1 MTPSRETKSL
11 HHWRF
16 SPREFQAPLRAG
28 CHPAAASRPTG
39 YAAGM
44 PATPRTPASSRSG
57 RRRPPAA
64 TTPATVDEA
73 IAIVRGWF
81 ANRGWE
87 PFDFQEEVWRAM
99 HAGTSGLLH
108 APTGT
113 GKTLAAWLGGVI
125 RLIGSPDAAAAHGLR
140 VVWITPLRALAAD
153 TAAALEEPLESL
165 RPLTAGLSVGIR
177 TGDTSQADRRRLRDN
192 WPTAL
197 VTTPETLSILLSLET
212 ASEIFAALDTVVV
225 DEWHEL
231 LATKRGVQTE
241 LALSR
246 LKALRPGLVTWGLSA
261 TLANL
266 GEAAAALVGPA
277 AAGAARIVSAAIPRK
292 LEIETLIPEPMERFP
307 WAGHMGMRLLPQV
320 VAAIDR
326 AATSL
331 VFTNTR
337 SQAERWFDAIRQARP
352 DWKHTLALHHGS
364 VDRALRTAAEQGL
377 KRGTLKCVVATSS
390 LDLGVDFG
398 PVDQVF
404 QVGSP
409 KGIARLLQRA
419 GRSGHA
425 PGATGR
431 LVCVPTHALELI
443 ECAAA
448 RGAAEQGTVEAR
460 SPLTAALDCLAQH
473 IVTVASSGGFREAEL
488 RTEVAST
495 LAFASLDNASWTW
508 AMDFAAR
515 GGPALAAY
523 PDFARI
529 KERFG
534 RWYVASPAI
543 ARTHRMGIGTI
554 SGDATVEVKWLRGGR
569 LGTVEES
576 FVSRLKEGDR
586 FLFAGKPLMLFRFDG
601 LTAWVKRSRSPAPLQ
616 VPRWNGGRMPL
627 TTLLSDAVLD
637 LVRGATQPHAS
648 VPREVKAVLPLLQTQ
663 ARWSRLPDRDMLLI
677 ERWRGRDGEHAFV
690 FPFAGRLVHEGLASL
705 IAWRLASRKPSTLT
719 LAFNDWGFEIAG
731 RDQLPGSA
739 REWRRLCSPEN
750 LLDDLV
756 NCLNS
761 TEMARRHFREIARVA
776 GLVRGGG
783 RGDRQT
789 QASAGLI
796 FDVLVEHDAGNMLLE
811 QARREVLER
820 QFEFRRLA
828 AAVDRIATQ
837 EIHIVDTPRLTPLA
851 FPIWAEFIQSRLTT
865 KDWLTRITD
874 MARELEEAAEG

>member
-1 MTPSRETKSL
+1 MSAGDASTGA
-11 HHWRF
+11 
-16 SPREFQAPLRAG
+16 FQRWFLA
-28 CHPAAASRPTG
+28 
-39 YAAGM
+39 
-44 PATPRTPASSRSG
+44 
-57 RRRPPAA
+57 
-64 TTPATVDEA
+64 
-73 IAIVRGWF
+73 RGWT
-81 ANRGWE
+81 A
-87 PFDFQEEVWRAM
+87 FDFQETVWQAM
-99 HAGTSGLLH
+99 QAGESGLLH

-113 GKTLAAWLGGVI
+113 GKTLAAWLGAVL
-125 RLIGSPDAAAAHGLR
+125 RLKHPDREAAASSGLR

-153 TAAALEEPLESL
+153 TVAAMEEPLRGRGALATDITVS
-165 RPLTAGLSVGIR
+165 IR
-177 TGDTSQADRRRLRDN
+177 TGDTSAADRRRLRDN

-197 VTTPETLSILLSLET
+197 VTTPESLSILLSLET
-212 ASEIFAALDTVVV
+212 SHEIFGSLDTVIV

-231 LATKRGVQTE
+231 LSTKRGVQTE

-246 LKALRPGLVTWGLSA
+246 LRSLRPGLVTWGLSA

-266 GEAAAALVGPA
+266 DEAAASLVGTAP
-277 AAGAARIVSAAIPRK
+277 GASPRIVSAAIPRT
-292 LEIETLIPEPMERFP
+292 LDITTLIPEPMERFP

-320 VAAIDR
+320 VEVIDQ
-326 AATSL
+326 AMTSL

-352 DWKHTLALHHGS
+352 DWAKTIALHHGS
-364 VDRALRTAAEQGL
+364 VDRELRTAAERGL
-377 KRGTLKCVVATSS
+377 KRGNMKCVVATSS

-398 PVDQVF
+398 PVDQVI
-404 QVGSP
+404 QIGSP

-448 RGAAEQGTVEAR
+448 RGAVMHGTVEAR
-460 SPLTAALDCLAQH
+460 RPLTSSLDCLAQH
-473 IVTVASSGGFREAEL
+473 IVTVACGGGFHEAAL
-488 RTEVAST
+488 RAEVATTS
-495 LAFASLDNASWTW
+495 AFKDLDDASWQW

-543 ARTHRMGIGTI
+543 ARKHRMNIGTI
-554 SGDATVEVKWLRGGR
+554 ASDVAVEVKWLRGGR

-576 FVSRLKEGDR
+576 FISRLNEGDR
-586 FLFAGKPLMLFRFDG
+586 FLFAGRALVLFRFDG

-627 TTLLSDAVLD
+627 TTLLSDAVLG
-637 LVRGATQPHAS
+637 LVSGTGRPSTSIA
-648 VPREVKAVLPLLQTQ
+648 REIAAITPLLEIQE
-663 ARWSRLPDRDMLLI
+663 RWSRLPDRDTLLI
-677 ERWRGRDGEHAFV
+677 ERWTGRDGDHAFV

-705 IAWRLASRKPSTLT
+705 VAWRLARSKPSTFT

-731 RDQLPGSA
+731 REGLP
-739 REWRRLCSPEN
+739 RTTRDWQRVLSPRH
-750 LLDDLV
+750 LLDDLMA
-756 NCLNS
+756 CLNS

-776 GLVRGGG
+776 GLVQGSG
-783 RGDRQT
+783 RSDRQT
-789 QASAGLI
+789 QVSAGLL
-796 FDVLVEHDAGNMLLE
+796 FDVLEEHDAGNMLLA

-820 QFEFRRLA
+820 QFEYQRL
-828 AAVDRIATQ
+828 VDAID
-837 EIHIVDTPRLTPLA
+837 HIRSQTIVIVETSRLTPLA

-874 MARELEEAAEG
+874 MARDLEEAAARSRRDRGTE

>member
-1 MTPSRETKSL
+1 M
-11 HHWRF
+11 
-16 SPREFQAPLRAG
+16 
-28 CHPAAASRPTG
+28 PTN
-39 YAAGM
+39 
-44 PATPRTPASSRSG
+44 PRTSG
-57 RRRPPAA
+57 RRPRQPA
-64 TTPATVDEA
+64 PGPDSA
-73 IAIVRGWF
+73 IARFQAWF
-81 ANRGWE
+81 ADRTWTA
-87 PFDFQEEVWRAM
+87 FDFQAAVWRAM
-99 HAGTSGLLH
+99 VAGESGLVH

-113 GKTLAAWLGGVI
+113 GKTLAAWLGALA
-125 RLIGSPDAAAAHGLR
+125 RLTAAADHASSAAPPAAGGLR

-153 TAAALEEPLESL
+153 TAAALEEPLKPL
-165 RPLTAGLSVGIR
+165 RPLTAGVSVGIR

-212 ASEIFAALDTVVV
+212 AHEIFAQLDTVVV

-241 LALSR
+241 LALAR
-246 LKALRPGLVTWGLSA
+246 LRALRPGLVTWGLSA

-266 GEAAAALVGPA
+266 PEATAALVGPTA
-277 AAGAARIVSAAIPRK
+277 AQQARLVSAAIPRK

-320 VAAIDR
+320 LAALDR
-326 AATSL
+326 AETSL

-352 DWKHTLALHHGS
+352 DWKNKLALHHGS
-364 VDRALRTAAEQGL
+364 VDRELRTAAEQGL
-377 KRGTLKCVVATSS
+377 KRGKLKCVVATSS

-404 QVGSP
+404 QIGSP

-448 RGAAEQGTVEAR
+448 RGACQQGTVEAR
-460 SPLTAALDCLAQH
+460 EPLEAALDCLAQH
-473 IVTVASSGGFREAEL
+473 IVTVACSGGFREADL
-488 RTEVAST
+488 LAEVRST
-495 LAFASLDNASWTW
+495 RAFANLDDASWRW
-508 AMDFAAR
+508 AMDFATR

-523 PDFARI
+523 PDYARI

-543 ARTHRMGIGTI
+543 ARKHRMGIGTI
-554 SGDATVEVKWLRGGR
+554 AGDATVEVKWLRGGR

-576 FVSRLKEGDR
+576 FISRIKEGDR
-586 FLFAGKPLMLFRFDG
+586 FLFAGRPLVLFRFDG

-637 LVRGATQPHAS
+637 LVREATRPGGDAA
-648 VPREVKAVLPLLQTQ
+648 RELEAVQPLLEIQ
-663 ARWSRLPDRDMLLI
+663 ARWSRLPDRDTLLV

-705 IAWRLASRKPSTLT
+705 VAWRLASRTPSTLT
-719 LAFNDWGFEIAG
+719 LAFNDWGFELAG
-731 RDQLPGSA
+731 RDVLPSSA
-739 REWRRLCSPEN
+739 ADWRRLFSPVS
-750 LLDDLV
+750 LLDDLMS
-756 NCLNS
+756 CLNS

-776 GLVRGGG
+776 GLVQGSG
-783 RGDRQT
+783 RSDRQT

-796 FDVLVEHDAGNMLLE
+796 YDVLAEHDAGNMLLA

-820 QFEFRRLA
+820 QFEFQRLA
-828 AAVDRIATQ
+828 AAVERIAAQ
-837 EIHIVDTPRLTPLA
+837 EIRVVETPRLTPLA

-865 KDWLTRITD
+865 KDWLERITD
-874 MARELEEAAEG
+874 MARELEQAAGRG

>member
-1 MTPSRETKSL
+1 MPT
-11 HHWRF
+11 
-16 SPREFQAPLRAG
+16 
-28 CHPAAASRPTG
+28 ASRLPRPDLE
-39 YAAGM
+39 AAVD
-44 PATPRTPASSRSG
+44 RC
-57 RRRPPAA
+57 RR
-64 TTPATVDEA
+64 
-73 IAIVRGWF
+73 WF
-81 ANRGWE
+81 AKQGWE
-87 PFDFQEEVWRAM
+87 VFDFQEEVWRAM
-99 HAGTSGLLH
+99 HTGSSGLVH

-113 GKTLAAWLGGVI
+113 GKTLAAWLGAVA
-125 RLIGSPDAAAAHGLR
+125 RLADGDPAAAAAGGLK

-153 TAAALEEPLESL
+153 TAAALETPLGSL
-165 RPLTAGLSVGIR
+165 GQLTEGVSVGIR
-177 TGDTSQADRRRLRDN
+177 TGDTSAADRRRLKAN

-212 ASEIFAALDTVVV
+212 AHEIFAALDTVVV

-231 LATKRGVQTE
+231 LSTKRGVQTE
-241 LALSR
+241 LALAR
-246 LKALRPGLVTWGLSA
+246 LRALRPGLVTWGLSA

-266 GEAAAALVGPA
+266 AEATAALVGPA
-277 AAGAARIVSAAIPRK
+277 AAEAARIVSAAIPRR
-292 LEIETLIPEPMERFP
+292 LEIETMIPEPMERFP
-307 WAGHMGMRLLPQV
+307 WAGHMGMRLVPQV

-326 AATSL
+326 AETSL

-352 DWKHTLALHHGS
+352 DWKHRIALHHGS
-364 VDRALRTAAEQGL
+364 VDRELRAAAEEGL
-377 KRGTLKCVVATSS
+377 KRGKMKCVVATSS

-409 KGIARLLQRA
+409 KGSARLLQRA

-443 ECAAA
+443 ESAAA
-448 RGAAEQGTVEAR
+448 REACGRGEVEAR
-460 SPLTAALDCLAQH
+460 EPLTAPLDCLAQH
-473 IVTVASSGGFREAEL
+473 IVTVATSGGFRAADLLAEV
-488 RTEVAST
+488 RST
-495 LAFASLDNASWTW
+495 RAFADLDDASWQW
-508 AMDFAAR
+508 ALDFAAR

-523 PDFARI
+523 PDYARI

-534 RWYVASPAI
+534 RWYVAGPAI
-543 ARTHRMGIGTI
+543 ARQHRMAIGTI
-554 SGDATVEVKWLRGGR
+554 AGDATVEVRWLRGGR

-576 FVSRLKEGDR
+576 FISRLKEGDR
-586 FLFAGKPLMLFRFDG
+586 FLFAGRPLALFRFDG

-637 LVRGATQPHAS
+637 LVREATRPGGR
-648 VPREVKAVLPLLQTQ
+648 PGREVAAVLPLLQTQ
-663 ARWSRLPDRDMLLI
+663 ARWSRLPDRDTLLV

-705 IAWRLASRKPSTLT
+705 VAWRLARERPATLT

-731 RDQLPGSA
+731 RDPLPDSA
-739 REWRRLCSPEN
+739 AAWRRLFSPLS
-750 LLDDLV
+750 LLDDLLG
-756 NCLNS
+756 CLNS

-783 RGDRQT
+783 RSDRQT

-796 FDVLVEHDAGNMLLE
+796 YDVLSEHDADNMLLA

-828 AAVDRIATQ
+828 AAVERIGGQ
-837 EIHIVDTPRLTPLA
+837 EIRVVETPRLTPLA

-865 KDWLTRITD
+865 KDWLARITD
-874 MARELEEAAEG
+874 MARELEQAAP